1 MHSKKLSEKT
11 DPGKVPNAFLNIV
24 GQNMLQNELLL
35 SFIKKQT
42 GLNGTCFPKLE
53 SITQI
58 DTKDSAIPQLIIL
71 DCQNVK
77 MKNLWKS
84 IHEWDHL
91 EASRFFFVLCN
102 AEPASGI
109 EKDAMNNGI
118 QGIFYKNDPLPLISK
133 GICAVL
139 NGDYWYSRK
148 ALTKCLLE
156 SRSLPNSS
164 THPAAS
170 RLTFREKQVLACIA
184 SGYSSQDISD
194 ELKISI
200 HTVKTHIY
208 NVYKKINANNR
219 LQATL
224 WATKYLLTS

>member
-1 MHSKKLSEKT
+1 MHSKKP
-11 DPGKVPNAFLNIV
+11 DPVPVPNAFINIV

-42 GLNGTCFPKLE
+42 GLNGTCSPRLE
-53 SITQI
+53 SITHI
-58 DTKDSAIPQLIIL
+58 DTKDLAIPQLIIL
-71 DCQNVK
+71 DCENVN

-84 IHEWDHL
+84 IHEWNHP
-91 EASRFFFVLCN
+91 EASQFFLVLCN
-102 AEPASGI
+102 AEPASGV

-118 QGIFYKNDPLPLISK
+118 QGIFYKNDPLPSITK

-139 NGDYWYSRK
+139 NGDLWYSRK

-156 SRSLPNSS
+156 SRPLANSS
-164 THPAAS
+164 IHPVAS

-184 SGYSSQDISD
+184 SGYSSQDISN
-194 ELKISI
+194 ELNISM

-208 NVYKKINANNR
+208 NAYKKINATNR

-224 WATKYLLTS
+224 WVTKFL